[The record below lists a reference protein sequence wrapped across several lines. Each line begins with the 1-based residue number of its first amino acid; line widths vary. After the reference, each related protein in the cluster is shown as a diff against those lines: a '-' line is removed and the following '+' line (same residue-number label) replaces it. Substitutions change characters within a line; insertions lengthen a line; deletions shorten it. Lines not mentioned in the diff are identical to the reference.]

1 MEPCRA
7 GDHVD
12 EFVRELLRAGIM
24 LSDLGADLAESLPA
38 DAYPGEEPGAVIV
51 QMMCGTIRTAVGS
64 ADPRDVRRATELI
77 EQAVARTLEHL
88 RLAVELSRRLHGDG
102 GGSPGPAYG

>member
-1 MEPCRA
+1 MERWRA
-7 GDHVD
+7 EDHVD
-12 EFVRELLRAGIM
+12 EFVCELLRAGFM
-24 LSDLGADLAESLPA
+24 LSDLGADLADSLPE
-38 DAYPGEEPGAVIV
+38 DAYPGEEPGAVIL

-88 RLAVELSRRLHGDG
+88 RLACELSRRMHGEG
-102 GGSPGPAYG
+102 GGGGGRAYG

>member
-1 MEPCRA
+1 MDPERA
-7 GDHVD
+7 EDHID
-12 EFVRELLRAGIM
+12 EFVCELLRAGFM

-38 DAYPGEEPGAVIV
+38 DAYPDEEPGAVIL
-51 QMMCGTIRTAVGS
+51 QMMCGTIRTAVES

-88 RLAVELSRRLHGDG
+88 RLACELSRRMHGDG
-102 GGSPGPAYG
+102 GSSPGRAYG